1 MRLKRALTAVVAL
14 GTFVIGAAAV
24 APTASASS
32 STQVDRLA
40 GSDAVDTAA
49 KASQHAWQTVGEGP
63 DAPGM
68 PADAV
73 VLTRNDHF
81 GDGLVG
87 APLASSKNG
96 PLLLTSPN
104 FLSGAA
110 EQEIQR
116 ILPAGKTVY
125 ILGGT
130 LAVSPDVENRVRALG
145 YQVSR
150 VWGATQYETA
160 IAIADAA
167 NPNPGNIFVAT
178 GREYYDAL
186 AAGATAAG
194 VNGVV
199 LLSDGPNLPWA
210 VYDYINRHPSAT
222 VFGVGGPAVA
232 ALQYGPR
239 DYYALSG
246 NDAVET
252 AISVAEGWTKV
263 YYTGVATVRSY
274 HDAMSGGALAGVAGG
289 PVLLTSP
296 SALDYRS
303 YAFLNRNAADLYE
316 VDLYGGTMALAPQ
329 VQSDVVN
336 AVGAANAPSLTAR
349 SAAPT
354 DAQPRAKAEKPEFSV
369 PADAKLVHPVK

>member
-1 MRLKRALTAVVAL
+1 MTAVVAL

-49 KASQHAWQTVGEGP
+49 KVSQHAWQTAGEGP

-110 EQEIQR
+110 EQEIRR

-167 NPNPGNIFVAT
+167 NVNPGNIFVAT

-186 AAGATAAG
+186 AAGATAGGA
-194 VNGVV
+194 NGVV

-210 VYDYINRHPSAT
+210 VYDYINRHPNAD
-222 VFGVGGPAVA
+222 VYGVGGPAVA

-246 NDAVET
+246 ERRGRDRDLGGRGLEQGLLHRCGHRPQLPRRDVRWFAGRRRRRPG
-252 AISVAEGWTKV
+252 AADLAEC
-263 YYTGVATVRSY
+263 AR
-274 HDAMSGGALAGVAGG
+274 L
-289 PVLLTSP
+289 
-296 SALDYRS
+296 RS

-316 VDLYGGTMALAPQ
+316 VDLYGGTMAPAPQ
-329 VQSDVVN
+329 VQNDVVN
-336 AVGAANAPSLTAR
+336 AVGAANAAPSLTAR
-349 SAAPT
+349 SAAPA
-354 DAQPRAKAEKPEFSV
+354 DAQPRDAKAAKPEFTV
-369 PADAKLVHPVK
+369 PADAKPVHPTK